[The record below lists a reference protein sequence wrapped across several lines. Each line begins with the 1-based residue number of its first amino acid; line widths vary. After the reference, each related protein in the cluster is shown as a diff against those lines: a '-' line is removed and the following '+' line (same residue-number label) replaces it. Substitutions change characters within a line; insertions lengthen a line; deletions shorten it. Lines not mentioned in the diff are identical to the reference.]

1 MPEQVFF
8 YGTLR
13 TGFNRTTRA
22 GIDAFLKF
30 SGRASINAKLFD
42 LGIYPAAVPASDA
55 RVWGEVFEIT
65 DPPKVLA
72 ALDRIEGHRP
82 AEPERS
88 LYNRVRVAATLD
100 DGRTEDVWVYF
111 YNAPLGRA
119 PRITSGDYIEHLKG
133 SALGLREFPSRPDRL
148 DEMDDGVEHVLG
160 RFNVFEARSIV
171 DDLLVHVA
179 DGAVGDP
186 AFQDDRSIAKCQPD
200 VVERVQ
206 VEREGGFDQAAAVA
220 DFLDGERL
228 ENHHLAVQ
236 LSENLNPIDIALFV
250 WIRHGVA
257 TRA

>member
-30 SGRASINAKLFD
+30 AGRGWIKGKLFD

-55 RVWGEVFEIT
+55 RVWGEVFEIS
-65 DPPKVLA
+65 DPPTVLA

-88 LYNRVRVAATLD
+88 LYNRMRVPATMD

-119 PRITSGDYIEHLKG
+119 PRIASGDYIEHLKN
-133 SALGLREFPSRPDRL
+133 R
-148 DEMDDGVEHVLG
+148 
-160 RFNVFEARSIV
+160 
-171 DDLLVHVA
+171 
-179 DGAVGDP
+179 
-186 AFQDDRSIAKCQPD
+186 
-200 VVERVQ
+200 
-206 VEREGGFDQAAAVA
+206 
-220 DFLDGERL
+220 
-228 ENHHLAVQ
+228 
-236 LSENLNPIDIALFV
+236 
-250 WIRHGVA
+250 
-257 TRA
+257 